1 MNLNNLFNK
10 PKLKMHIIFNKKEFK
25 IKFLLRKK
33 MKYKILIMNSKT
45 YGIKKKVI
53 NNHLKMILKNNK

>member
-1 MNLNNLFNK
+1 MNLNNFFNK
-10 PKLKMHIIFNKKEFK
+10 LKLKMHIIFNKKEFK

-33 MKYKILIMNSKT
+33 MKYKIIIMNNKT
-45 YGIKKKVI
+45 FGIKKKVN